1 MAKGA
6 EKSSPCMLSR
16 HVVHLGILKWK
27 RMRES
32 SPSILKLGKSWSHL
46 RNLRANLN
54 ITKMQNLYK
63 CTEGVVA
70 KLSQRRQSKQL
81 QTMIWF
87 SVNLNT
93 HVFTEAEI
101 LLPISKETAEW
112 NCSVCKIDVH
122 LYASI
127 VCDGCL
133 EWNHLKCVGLKV
145 PQKSTYWLCRQC
157 YNKEK

>member
-1 MAKGA
+1 MVKGA

-16 HVVHLGILKWK
+16 HVVHLGILKWTLK
-27 RMRES
+27 RES
-32 SPSILKLGKSWSHL
+32 SPSILKLDKSLSHL

-93 HVFTEAEI
+93 HVFMEAEI
-101 LLPISKETAEW
+101 LFPIPKDQDQIRG
-112 NCSVCKIDVH
+112 KH
-122 LYASI
+122 LNFVFTNVVQYQGKHSI
-127 VCDGCL
+127 IFHI
-133 EWNHLKCVGLKV
+133 N
-145 PQKSTYWLCRQC
+145 PSQ
-157 YNKEK
+157 